1 MIQRRRPIESA
12 IAERKMFNMGGMA
25 VPMPQPTYMDLM
37 QQGIMGMPQQPQ
49 GIMASSQPLVDAI
62 AADANNPYGGDTL
75 SMAQGGVAKFQR
87 GGLSRTQSS
96 SMALPYATDQQMAAA
111 QASADKQAPFAPVKG
126 ARPTIGIGESP
137 EDMLRRRG
145 MRPSELVN
153 EMFPYS
159 ASTGRDFM
167 GPLMMRPGF
176 VGTDPRGESSPI
188 ERGGEFVANFIDQA
202 ARGLSQVSNS
212 FGRTI
217 KDIGE
222 GLVTRAPQDVGSAT
236 IISQVSAVNDALRRM
251 PKVLGVSDEELGAT
265 IKDIAEAAT
274 TAQPGISGDELSA
287 RIAEGVL
294 SKYEGPLS
302 EGYAMA
308 RDDANRRIV
317 DAAPQEGFP
326 TPQLGYEMA
335 AEDAD
340 RTLVDGVA
348 EAEYQNELNSK
359 IEGYRIA
366 MAESARPGG
375 NPDAQMKFTQ
385 ELLANPNYDREF
397 KDAVFEAGDVGFS
410 EEPAEAPATGDESTR
425 DAPRPTEKP
434 PAPENAFEGL
444 VPRGEE
450 EEDATTGAA
459 PSASTA
465 AATPDT
471 SAAAQVAKAFDKP
484 MTKPEAKKTI
494 EDYKKQFMEAMPEYE
509 GVSEEEKGYRFI
521 EAGLRVMAGQSPN
534 AIENIA
540 NGLKGLGT
548 EFAKDEKE
556 KRDWDRTVNLS
567 AAKYALSNVKAD
579 RTAAA
584 ALAKERRARVEYVA
598 NKAGVDP
605 RNGRKFKKGDV
616 LPFTA
621 GDVHDGV
628 LGKFAPGTVVLPKTF
643 GAIQDG
649 LAAADKFLR
658 EGRIKYSD
666 YQKDRKTYAG
676 ATKNLLSG
684 LQMKLLIGDAAEIIK
699 NNPKAI
705 TGATS
710 FLKRATDDV
719 LNAVGIQEK
728 ERSGYLS
735 RLKASE
741 SAKYQAIMKR
751 IGTKM
756 ITQILNEGNRTVSD
770 ADRKRVDELVGA
782 YGDYFSGFAASE
794 GALRIK
800 LEGLATD
807 IDSGIQEAQASMDM
821 IEGSYN
827 NRLNAENYQ
836 LLQQFKQSRF
846 GRFQSQDYNLF
857 RIGEDGVYR
866 RQRGRQ

>member
-359 IEGYRIA
+359 IKGYRIA

-719 LNAVGIQEK
+719 LNAIGIQEK